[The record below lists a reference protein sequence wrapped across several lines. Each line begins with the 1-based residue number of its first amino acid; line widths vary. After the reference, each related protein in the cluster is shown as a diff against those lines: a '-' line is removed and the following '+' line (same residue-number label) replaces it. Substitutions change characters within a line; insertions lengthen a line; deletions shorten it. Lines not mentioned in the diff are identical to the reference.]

1 MKQNPIRQRGSTN
14 VREIKVN
21 EATFQQ
27 HATKLASK
35 SSGSYLPLKNG
46 NMVYSRAN
54 SIDQLRSALIDLV
67 GVVEDFQQVTKQD
80 ASRIK
85 KMGIAYAKQDQLMG
99 QKMNQ
104 LEVR

>member
-1 MKQNPIRQRGSTN
+1 M
-14 VREIKVN
+14 REIKVN

-46 NMVYSRAN
+46 NMAYSRAN
-54 SIDQLRSALIDLV
+54 SINQLRSALIDLV

-85 KMGIAYAKQDQLMG
+85 KMGIAYTKQDQLMG

>member
-1 MKQNPIRQRGSTN
+1 MKLNPIRQRGSTN

-21 EATFQQ
+21 EVTFQQ

-35 SSGSYLPLKNG
+35 SSGKYLPLKNG
-46 NMVYSRAN
+46 NMAYSRAN

-67 GVVEDFQQVTKQD
+67 GVVEDFQHVTKQD
-80 ASRIK
+80 ARRLK
-85 KMGIAYAKQDQLMG
+85 KMGIAYAKQDQVMG
-99 QKMNQ
+99 QKINQ

>member
-1 MKQNPIRQRGSTN
+1 MKLNPIRQRGSTN

-35 SSGSYLPLKNG
+35 SSGKYLPLKNG
-46 NMVYSRAN
+46 NMAYSRAN
-54 SIDQLRSALIDLV
+54 SIDQLRSALIDLL
-67 GVVEDFQQVTKQD
+67 GVVEDFQHVVKQD
-80 ASRIK
+80 AIRLK
-85 KMGIAYAKQDQLMG
+85 KMGIAYAKQDQVMG
-99 QKMNQ
+99 QKINQ